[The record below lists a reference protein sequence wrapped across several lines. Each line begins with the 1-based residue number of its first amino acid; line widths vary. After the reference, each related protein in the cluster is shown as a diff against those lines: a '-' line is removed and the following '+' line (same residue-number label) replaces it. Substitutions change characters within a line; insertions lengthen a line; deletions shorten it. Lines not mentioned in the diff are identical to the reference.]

1 MYSFPPREEVEATM
15 FHSLSGNDI
24 ALFISV
30 FLACAVEAVEAVTIV
45 LASGTSRGWR
55 STFQGVI
62 SALIVLAGLI
72 VVLGPS
78 IEKLPKSTLR
88 LAVGGLLLV
97 FGLQWLRKAILRA
110 SGFKALHDEEKIFR
124 DEVEAAKKV
133 AKVSNFVVS
142 DWYAFTLSFKGVLL
156 EGLEVVFIVVTFGII
171 QKGSNPQAFALAVW
185 AAAIAVVIVTIA
197 GFAIAKPLARV
208 PENTMKFVVGTLL
221 TSFGIFWGAEGAGAE
236 WPRKDLSLL
245 AIIPFVLLVSFGLI
259 EFLKVRKAKNYQVRK
274 LSLPT
279 FSEPSKDGPLV
290 VRWVGGFLFFWYDF
304 IIGDD
309 WRVAAGVVLGF
320 FAIHSV
326 GISAW
331 WIMPAVVAAM
341 LSYTLLEATREEK
354 ISA

>member
-1 MYSFPPREEVEATM
+1 M
-15 FHSLSGNDI
+15 FHSLSGSDL

-45 LASGTSRGWR
+45 LAAGTSRNWR

-72 VVLGPS
+72 VLLGPS
-78 IEKLPKSTLR
+78 IDKLPKSTLR

-97 FGLQWLRKAILRA
+97 FGLQWMRKAILRA
-110 SGFKALHDEEKIFR
+110 SGFKALHDEEKIYR
-124 DEVEAAKKV
+124 EEVEAAEKV
-133 AKVSNFVVS
+133 AKVSRFVVS

-156 EGLEVVFIVVTFGII
+156 EGLEVVFIVVTFGVI
-171 QKGSNPQAFALAVW
+171 QKGSNPQAFSLAVW
-185 AAAIAVVIVTIA
+185 AAAIAVVIVTVA

-236 WPRKDLSLL
+236 WPHKDLSLL
-245 AIIPFVLLVSFGLI
+245 AIIPFVLLVAFGLI
-259 EFLKVRKAKNYQVRK
+259 EFLKIRKAKNYKVRA
-274 LSLPT
+274 LNLPT
-279 FSEPSKDGPLV
+279 LREPSKESSLP
-290 VRWVGGFLFFWYDF
+290 VRLVGGFLFFWYDF

-326 GISAW
+326 GISGW
-331 WIMPAVVAAM
+331 WIMPAIIAAV
-341 LSYTLLEATREEK
+341 LGFTLTEATRAEK
-354 ISA
+354 VSA